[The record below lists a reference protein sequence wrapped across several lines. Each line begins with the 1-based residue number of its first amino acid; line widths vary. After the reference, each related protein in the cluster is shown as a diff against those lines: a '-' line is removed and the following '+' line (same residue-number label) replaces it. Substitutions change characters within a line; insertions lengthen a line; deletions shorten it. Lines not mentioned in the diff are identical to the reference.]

1 MVVSKKTAE
10 KELTIQDK
18 EKERLALENESLSQ
32 VIQETI
38 QWNEE
43 ALREKDAEI
52 QQLQVY
58 CVYVHGQYVWSSVTN
73 VVVDV

>member
-1 MVVSKKTAE
+1 MDVSEKTAE
-10 KELTIQDK
+10 KDLAIQDK
-18 EKERLALENESLSQ
+18 EKESLARENESLSQ

-58 CVYVHGQYVWSSVTN
+58 CV
-73 VVVDV
+73 